1 MLINTR
7 NYLTVTGIVL
17 KRFLSRLFSIL
28 TPKERFR
35 LFIMA
40 AADLLMG
47 VADVVFLVVLLLII
61 NSHTRNMSATPSI
74 HYGWLNQLL
83 TKADVVMVTAVFL
96 VLFCIKNIIAVRL
109 SKNQYHFVYGVA
121 SRLSEKNITDYL
133 QGDYRQYVSID
144 SSVHIKQISQVPIE
158 FGHYVLT
165 NFQQIIAQGV
175 LILFTVGGILW
186 YSPLLFILL
195 LLLLLPPVML
205 LGWFI
210 KHQLGRVRAQIKTNS
225 IQVIQYLQ
233 EALAGYVE
241 SNLYQSNRFLAGRY
255 YNQQQQMNHHL
266 ATQQHLQGLSSRFME
281 IFVIAGFF
289 ILILINRWL
298 GSSTAIDLFMVSV
311 FITAA
316 YKIIPGAVKIM
327 NSLGQI
333 KTYRFTMDSL
343 AGETAAP
350 IATNTI
356 SSTQISSIRF
366 DRVGFKYKEHQLLN
380 GFNAEI
386 NPDDFVGISGISG
399 SGKTTLINL
408 LLGFLEQDKGDI
420 IFNNQV
426 CNAGGR
432 RSFWPRIAYVKQQ
445 GYFINDTLLKNI
457 LLSDEQPDEQRLN
470 NALSISGLDA
480 FLSDEPEQVQ
490 KMIDE
495 HGKNISGG
503 QRQRIMLARALYSNS
518 DLLIL
523 DEPFSE
529 MDSAAEQ
536 AILCRLKKLSDAGAM
551 IILITHNIGTLSV
564 CNKIWS
570 PYAV

>member
-1 MLINTR
+1 M
-7 NYLTVTGIVL
+7 
-17 KRFLSRLFSIL
+17 
-28 TPKERFR
+28 P
-35 LFIMA
+35 
-40 AADLLMG
+40 
-47 VADVVFLVVLLLII
+47 
-61 NSHTRNMSATPSI
+61 SAPSVR
-74 HYGWLNQLL
+74 YGWLTHLL
-83 TKADVVMVTAVFL
+83 AKADVIIVTAVFL
-96 VLFCIKNIIAVRL
+96 VLFCVKNIIAVRL
-109 SKNQYHFVYGVA
+109 SKSQYLFVYGVA

-133 QGDYRQYVSID
+133 QGDYRQYASID
-144 SSVHIKQISQVPIE
+144 SSIHIKQISQVPIE
-158 FGHYVLT
+158 FGHYVLA

-186 YSPLLFILL
+186 YSPLLFFLL
-195 LLLLLPPVML
+195 LLLLFPPVML

-210 KHQLGRVRAQIKTNS
+210 KHRLSRVRAQIKVNS

-255 YNQQQQMNHHL
+255 YHQQKQMNHHL
-266 ATQQHLQGLSSRFME
+266 ATQQHLQGVSSRFME
-281 IFVIAGFF
+281 IFVITGFF

-333 KTYRFTMDSL
+333 KTYRFTLDSL
-343 AGETAAP
+343 IDETAY
-350 IATNTI
+350 IATNTAARKI
-356 SSTQISSIRF
+356 NTIRF
-366 DRVGFKYKEHQLLN
+366 DRIGFKYKEHQLLN

-386 NPDDFVGISGISG
+386 IPGDFVGISGISG
-399 SGKTTLINL
+399 SGKTTLISL
-408 LLGFLEQDKGDI
+408 LLGFLQQDTGAI
-420 IFNNQV
+420 LFNNQTLD
-426 CNAGGR
+426 AAGR

-457 LLSDEQPDEQRLN
+457 LLSDEQPDEQRLAR
-470 NALSISGLDA
+470 ALNISGLDT
-480 FLSDEPEQVQ
+480 FLNDHEEHIQ
-490 KMIDE
+490 KTIDE

-503 QRQRIMLARALYSNS
+503 QRQRIMLARALYSNF

-529 MDSAAEQ
+529 MDKKAEQ
-536 AILCRLKKLSDAGAM
+536 AILCRLKQLSDAGAM
-551 IILITHNIGTLSV
+551 IILITHNPGSLSV

>member
-1 MLINTR
+1 
-7 NYLTVTGIVL
+7 
-17 KRFLSRLFSIL
+17 
-28 TPKERFR
+28 
-35 LFIMA
+35 MA
-40 AADLLMG
+40 GADLLMG
-47 VADVVFLVVLLLII
+47 MADVAFLVVLLLII
-61 NSHTRNMSATPSI
+61 NSHTRNMPATPPT
-74 HYGWLNQLL
+74 HYGWFNQLL
-83 TKADVVMVTAVFL
+83 VKADVVVVTAVFL
-96 VLFCIKNIIAVRL
+96 MLFCIKNIIAVRL
-109 SKNQYHFVYGVA
+109 SKTQYHFVYGVA

-133 QGDYRQYVSID
+133 QGDYRQYASID

-158 FGHYVLT
+158 FGHYVLA

-175 LILFTVGGILW
+175 LILFTIGGILC
-186 YSPLLFILL
+186 YSSLLFVLL
-195 LLLLLPPVML
+195 LLLLFPPVML

-210 KHQLGRVRAQIKTNS
+210 KHQLTRVRAQIKINN

-255 YNQQQQMNHHL
+255 YSQQKLMNHNL
-266 ATQQHLQGLSSRFME
+266 ATQQNLQGLSSRFME

-289 ILILINRWL
+289 ILVLINRWL
-298 GSSTAIDLFMVSV
+298 GSSTAINLFMVSV

-316 YKIIPGAVKIM
+316 YKIIPGTVKIM

-343 AGETAAP
+343 GDETTAY
-350 IATNTI
+350 IATNTAARKI
-356 SSTQISSIRF
+356 NSIKF
-366 DRVGFKYKEHQLLN
+366 DRVGFKYKKHQLLN

-386 NPDDFVGISGISG
+386 IPGDFVGLSGISG

-408 LLGFLEQDKGDI
+408 LLGFLQQDTGAI
-420 IFNNQV
+420 LFNNQSL
-426 CNAGGR
+426 NAAGR
-432 RSFWPRIAYVKQQ
+432 RYFWPRIAYVKQQ

-457 LLSDEQPDEQRLN
+457 LLSDEQPDAQRLTQ
-470 NALSISGLDA
+470 ALSISGLDV
-480 FLSDEPEQVQ
+480 FLSDQPEYVQ
-490 KMIDE
+490 KKIDE

-503 QRQRIMLARALYSNS
+503 QRQRIMLARALYSYF

-529 MDSAAEQ
+529 MDSKAEQ
-536 AILCRLKKLSDAGAM
+536 AILCRLKQLSDAGTM
-551 IILITHNIGTLSV
+551 IILITHNISNLSV

-570 PYAV
+570 PYAA